1 MQFEIHHGDLIF
13 RADLSNLSRSLYPNS
28 EVYLVEG
35 EEKKLIGYLFHKTL
49 VYFAAEFADYAIKNY
64 QYYQSSVNIEE
75 ARYCISFARKWNED
89 SSSVSI
95 DEFKLR
101 AAAASF
107 RKTTHT
113 NSAVRAAASAAWA
126 TCVECG
132 ITIADWVAGAA
143 QAAAH
148 AAGIRSPA
156 EFRRQGI
163 FILEF
168 LKSDESFF
176 FM

>member
-1 MQFEIHHGDLIF
+1 MQFEIHHGDLII

-35 EEKKLIGYLFHKTL
+35 EEKKLLGYLFHKTL
-49 VYFAAEFADYAIKNY
+49 VYFAAEFADYAVNNY
-64 QYYQSSVNIEE
+64 QPSVSEE
-75 ARYCISFARKWNED
+75 ARYCIQLVRKWIKD
-89 SSSVSI
+89 SSSVSM
-95 DEFKLR
+95 DEFR

-107 RKTTHT
+107 RTTIHT
-113 NSAVRAAASAAWA
+113 NNAARAAANAAWA
-126 TCVECG
+126 IESVGSG
-132 ITIADWVAGAA
+132 ITPAGWVAGAA

-156 EFRRQGI
+156 DEFRRQGI